1 MVGRCF
7 SVVYYRVLNQ
17 PLTMGYACIYSF
29 LRTFLRCSCK
39 SFSTYRPHKHTCTR
53 TIIITRVSKT
63 NRCTCQ
69 LTPLGWDKN
78 ETFGSLFFLFQLSSK
93 VKRLSRQSFKIEDKQ
108 YYEIHP
114 VISAASC
121 TLFLIPEHFSRQLS
135 PSCSAIRVVVGA
147 VVVA

>member
-69 LTPLGWDKN
+69 LAPSDGTKMRPLDH
-78 ETFGSLFFLFQLSSK
+78 FFLFQLSSK

>member
-1 MVGRCF
+1 MHTHYNNYTRFQDKQVHVSTDPPR
-7 SVVYYRVLNQ
+7 
-17 PLTMGYACIYSF
+17 MGQKWD
-29 LRTFLRCSCK
+29 LW
-39 SFSTYRPHKHTCTR
+39 
-53 TIIITRVSKT
+53 IT
-63 NRCTCQ
+63 
-69 LTPLGWDKN
+69 
-78 ETFGSLFFLFQLSSK
+78 FFLFQLSSK

>member
-1 MVGRCF
+1 MHTHYNNYTRFQDKQVH
-7 SVVYYRVLNQ
+7 V
-17 PLTMGYACIYSF
+17 
-29 LRTFLRCSCK
+29 
-39 SFSTYRPHKHTCTR
+39 STD
-53 TIIITRVSKT
+53 
-63 NRCTCQ
+63 
-69 LTPLGWDKN
+69 PLGWDKN
-78 ETFGSLFFLFQLSSK
+78 ETFGSLFLFQLSSK
-93 VKRLSRQSFKIEDKQ
+93 VKRLSRQSFKIEGKH